1 MHKSAPVRISPPYD
15 GRIAAAERK
24 YALIPQTVAT
34 FVEDLTGL
42 AAEHQARIALTVV
55 VVAGLW
61 VARRVASR
69 VIGRRVTEP
78 RSRFIYQRTAGYLA
92 ILLGLI
98 LVGRVWFRGFSSL
111 ATFLGLASAGIAI
124 ALREIIANIAGW
136 FYIMLRRPFALGDRI
151 ELAGVRGDVVDI
163 RVLGFSLLEVG
174 NWVAADQSTG
184 RIVHVPNGKVFS
196 ESVANYTSGTEHI
209 WEEVAVLVTFESS
222 WRAARD
228 LMEDVLE
235 RVVED
240 ASELT
245 GMRQGDDRRYLIYRG
260 ASTPIVYTSVEDSG
274 VLLTARFPVRPR
286 QRRGAVQEFWEGVL
300 DAFSGRDDIDF
311 AYPTTRFYDNA
322 SEGKPQLRPRD

>member
-1 MHKSAPVRISPPYD
+1 MVI
-15 GRIAAAERK
+15 
-24 YALIPQTVAT
+24 
-34 FVEDLTGL
+34 
-42 AAEHQARIALTVV
+42 
-55 VVAGLW
+55 VAGLW
-61 VARRVASR
+61 VARRVAFR

-78 RSRFIYQRTAGYLA
+78 RSRFIYQRTAGYLV

-98 LVGRVWFRGFSSL
+98 LVGRVWLRGFSSL

-136 FYIMLRRPFALGDRI
+136 FYIMLRRPFSLGDRI
-151 ELAGVRGDVVDI
+151 EVGGARGDVVDI

-196 ESVANYTSGTEHI
+196 ESVANYTSGTRHI
-209 WEEVAVLVTFESS
+209 WEEVGVLVTFESD
-222 WRAARD
+222 WRAARK
-228 LMEDVLE
+228 LMEDILE
-235 RVVED
+235 KVVED

-286 QRRGAVQEFWEGVL
+286 QRRGAVEEFWEGIL
-300 DAFSGRDDIDF
+300 DGFAGRDDIDF
-311 AYPTTRFYDNA
+311 AYPTTRFYDNVA
-322 SEGKPQLRPRD
+322 EGKPGTLRKD